1 MNGLSA
7 WLSTKI
13 SLNDVSHP
21 LHGGSRAPTCQAGE
35 AVKERVG
42 RAIVRLSEHP
52 ELGKRLTG
60 LLNDRWS
67 YRVGDWRILYKVKKN
82 ELLILVL
89 TVGHRS
95 DVYES

>member
-1 MNGLSA
+1 MTYRILY
-7 WLSTKI
+7 TEE
-13 SLNDVSHP
+13 
-21 LHGGSRAPTCQAGE
+21 AGRRLAKLDK

-60 LLNDRWS
+60 ILNDRWS

-95 DVYES
+95 DVYEL

>member
-1 MNGLSA
+1 MRYRILYTEEA
-7 WLSTKI
+7 ARRLAK
-13 SLNDVSHP
+13 LDK
-21 LHGGSRAPTCQAGE
+21 

-67 YRVGDWRILYKVKKN
+67 YRVGDWRILYKVRKN

-89 TVGHRS
+89 TVGHRR
-95 DVYES
+95 DVYEP